1 MHQSM
6 MVQMCHTSRNLY
18 HRFMNSLSTYQ
29 ACETCN
35 NDQTAEMPQ
44 DKQQRSPADS
54 SVSNAHRA
62 FRIPLQVPSPE
73 RTTVTM

>member
-6 MVQMCHTSRNLY
+6 MMQMCHASRNLY
-18 HRFMNSLSTYQ
+18 HRFMNSLSTHQ
-29 ACETCN
+29 ACETCK

-44 DKQQRSPADS
+44 GKQQRSLADA
-54 SVSNAHRA
+54 SVSNARRA